1 MDLAFQYPN
10 QPDQI
15 DEEVQNGNKNAR
27 MKIIRTEHNDSLW
40 LFVTY
45 YAITLNRFY
54 LVEDDSAKGDL
65 EEDTLSAEKVNEK
78 EIEDVIKKVF

>member
-27 MKIIRTEHNDSLW
+27 KKIIRTEYNDSL
-40 LFVTY
+40 
-45 YAITLNRFY
+45 
-54 LVEDDSAKGDL
+54 
-65 EEDTLSAEKVNEK
+65 
-78 EIEDVIKKVF
+78 

>member
-27 MKIIRTEHNDSLW
+27 KKIIRTEYNDSLW
-40 LFVTY
+40 LCVTY